1 MKPVPITAAAITAG
15 YTQRA
20 ACDVN
25 LDLSCNV
32 VDALFILQC
41 EVGIP
46 NTFCPL
52 P

>member
-1 MKPVPITAAAITAG
+1 MAPPPPDTLNV
-15 YTQRA
+15 A